1 MFSHRTESLVTC
13 LSRVKLAMRAGD
25 QGVAKCK
32 DKQAQ
37 GSGRSISSLAGV
49 CAPACANASPE
60 GPSHFR
66 AANAGCQVRV
76 LRNLP
81 PALQP
86 RPSCRQGPP
95 ASARA
100 PGSASLP
107 ALPARGCLRNSSR
120 GVLRRR
126 QIPAL
131 GSHSSSKESGS
142 PSVLAKDCKLTE
154 LPVPSAELSFNQQSG
169 FLCGQWVA

>member
-1 MFSHRTESLVTC
+1 MFSHQTESLVTG

-49 CAPACANASPE
+49 CARACANASPE

-86 RPSCRQGPP
+86 WPSCRQGPP

-107 ALPARGCLRNSSR
+107 ALPARGCLRKQLAWGATQETNSSA
-120 GVLRRR
+120 GVTFLKQR
-126 QIPAL
+126 IW
-131 GSHSSSKESGS
+131 K
-142 PSVLAKDCKLTE
+142 
-154 LPVPSAELSFNQQSG
+154 SFSTG
-169 FLCGQWVA
+169 